1 MSSIYKR
8 VVEELKAQGWRHS
21 DWPDLYR
28 SLHGSLP
35 LGPDATS
42 SARVPIA
49 RAAVAAME
57 TYGSPDPLDWH
68 GLLTAVFEELLA
80 MKIAFMAEEGWE
92 QQ

>member
-1 MSSIYKR
+1 MSSVYQR
-8 VVEELKAQGWRHS
+8 VVEDLKAQGWRYS
-21 DWPDLYR
+21 DWPDLYH
-28 SLHGSLP
+28 SLLGSLP

-49 RAAVAAME
+49 GAAIAAME
-57 TYGSPDPLDWH
+57 AYGSPAPLDWH

-92 QQ
+92 QN